1 MTATMPPPVQNRP
14 AVTSRARKS
23 RSALDRLAESPRLL
37 GALGILLAAVA
48 WQFAALSL
56 GNSMV
61 LPTLTSVISA
71 VASLALE
78 SGMRNHL
85 FETLWRV
92 VAGFG
97 VGSVAGL
104 LLGAGIGSFSI
115 ARRVLNP
122 YLNFLR
128 SISPIAWIVPATIWL
143 GIGEPPILFV
153 VIYATV
159 FPVAIN
165 TISGIASVHPDKIR
179 MSRTF
184 GMGPFGVF
192 RSVLIPSAVP
202 YTLVGA
208 RLALGLAFM
217 AVVGAEMIIGRSGLG
232 FLIFD
237 ARTTFS
243 TDVMFAGILVLGVVG
258 YLGDLLFV
266 TLRRTVFGR
275 YYSGSSDV

>member
-1 MTATMPPPVQNRP
+1 M
-14 AVTSRARKS
+14 
-23 RSALDRLAESPRLL
+23 
-37 GALGILLAAVA
+37 A
-48 WQFAALSL
+48 WQITALSID
-56 GNSMV
+56 NSMV
-61 LPTLTSVISA
+61 LPAFSSVVVAVTSMA
-71 VASLALE
+71 VE
-78 SGMRNHL
+78 SGMREHL
-85 FETLWRV
+85 FDTLWRV
-92 VAGFG
+92 VVGFG
-97 VGSVAGL
+97 AGSGAGL
-104 LLGAGIGSFSI
+104 LVGAAIGSFGL
-115 ARRVLNP
+115 ARRILNP

-128 SISPIAWIVPATIWL
+128 SVSPIAWIVPATIWL
-143 GIGEPPILFV
+143 GIGEPPIQFV

-165 TISGIASVHPDKIR
+165 TISGIASVHNDKIR
-179 MSRTF
+179 MARTF
-184 GMGPFGVF
+184 GMSSLGIF

-243 TDVMFAGILVLGVVG
+243 TDLMFACILILGVIG

-266 TLRRTVFGR
+266 MLRKTIFGR
-275 YYSGSSDV
+275 YYAGSADL